1 MFKSSTNKGE
11 KMKFDLSYK
20 VSPNQDRV
28 FARGIEA
35 NNFEDAQ
42 SKLIEY
48 WLERMEL

>member
-1 MFKSSTNKGE
+1 
-11 KMKFDLSYK
+11 MKFDLSYK

-48 WLERMEL
+48 WLGKNGTLVIAVCIDRIY